1 MRGVAAKSLPRTA
14 CASSCRSA
22 PCMPGPIPS
31 TSDHLHGGGPQ
42 PVALGG
48 IPYPVG
54 EADVAR
60 LSPLVHEH
68 INMLGRY
75 SFAMPETVARGEL
88 RPLRNPAVDQES
100 PA

>member
-1 MRGVAAKSLPRTA
+1 MIVLWNTIYMEAVLNQL
-14 CASSCRSA
+14 RSE
-22 PCMPGPIPS
+22 G
-31 TSDHLHGGGPQ
+31 
-42 PVALGG
+42 
-48 IPYPVG
+48 YPVG

-88 RPLRNPAVDQES
+88 RPLRNPAVDQE
-100 PA
+100 